1 MATLAATP
9 LAAEG
14 RPWRRALLWL
24 ALLGPF
30 FFASYGFANW
40 MAGRHAELPVMA
52 FAWETRIPFV
62 PWTIVPYWSID
73 LFYAVSFFLCR
84 QRLELDRHA
93 LRLFSAQLIA
103 VTCFLLWPLRFSFE
117 RPEIGGVFGWL
128 FDVLLGFD
136 KPFNQ
141 APSLHIVLLIVLWVK
156 FAQYLHGVWRWVLH
170 VWALLIGVSVLTTF
184 QHHFIDIPTG
194 LLAGWLCVWLWPEQ
208 GTPPLRAWRTARDA
222 KRWRLAA
229 LYLLAATVVLV
240 PVVLLRGAA
249 LWLLWPVASLLL
261 VALAYAGLGTA
272 VFQKRADGRLTMAA
286 RWLLAPYLA
295 AAWMNSR
302 LWTRRAP
309 QPVPV
314 LDGVW
319 LGRIPARH
327 CRHLWWAWS
336 MPAPS
341 CPAARR
347 VRHTPVCRCWT
358 WWCPRRSSCARQP
371 RPSSACGRRGR
382 CWCAVR
388 WATRAVLPAWRPG
401 CCAVVVR
408 LMPMRRWRSC
418 VQRVQAS
425 CWARRTCAGSPLP
438 PETLHEHDA

>member
-1 MATLAATP
+1 MATLAAAP
-9 LAAEG
+9 RAAEG

-40 MAGRHAELPVMA
+40 MASRHAALPVMA

-73 LFYAVSFFLCR
+73 LFYAISFFLCR

-93 LRLFSAQLIA
+93 LRLFSAQVIA
-103 VTCFLLWPLRFSFE
+103 VACFLLWPLRFSFE

-156 FAQYLHGVWRWVLH
+156 FAQYLHGAWRWVLH
-170 VWALLIGVSVLTTF
+170 GWALLIGVSVLTTF

-208 GTPPLRAWRTARDA
+208 GTPPLRAWRTARDPR
-222 KRWRLAA
+222 RWRMA
-229 LYLLAATVVLV
+229 LFYLLGATALLV
-240 PVVLLRGAA
+240 PVVVVRDAA
-249 LWLLWPVASLLL
+249 LWLLWPVVSLLL

-286 RWLLAPYLA
+286 RWLLAPYLG
-295 AAWMNSR
+295 AAWINSR
-302 LWTRRAP
+302 VWTRRAP

-314 LDGVW
+314 MDGVW
-319 LGRIPARH
+319 LGRIPSAALLPPLRGVVDVCAELSCRAPGAAYARVPM
-327 CRHLWWAWS
+327 LDLVVPT
-336 MPAPS
+336 PAQLREAAEAIERLRVQGPLLVCCALGYS
-341 CPAARR
+341 RSAASVATWLLRSGHATDADAAVAIVRSARR
-347 VRHTPVCRCWT
+347 SIVLHD
-358 WWCPRRSSCARQP
+358 SHLQAI
-371 RPSSACGRRGR
+371 AA
-382 CWCAVR
+382 AV
-388 WATRAVLPAWRPG
+388 APESPA
-401 CCAVVVR
+401 
-408 LMPMRRWRSC
+408 
-418 VQRVQAS
+418 
-425 CWARRTCAGSPLP
+425 
-438 PETLHEHDA
+438 

>member
-1 MATLAATP
+1 M
-9 LAAEG
+9 AAEG

-40 MAGRHAELPVMA
+40 MAGRHATLPVMA

-73 LFYAVSFFLCR
+73 LFYAISFFLCR
-84 QRLELDRHA
+84 HRLELDRHA
-93 LRLFSAQLIA
+93 LRLFSAQVIA

-156 FAQYLHGVWRWVLH
+156 FAQYLHGAWRGLLH

-222 KRWRLAA
+222 RRWRLAA
-229 LYLLAATVVLV
+229 LYLLGAAALLV

-249 LWLLWPVASLLL
+249 LWLLWPVVSLLL

-286 RWLLAPYLA
+286 RWLLAPYLG
-295 AAWMNSR
+295 AAWINSR

-319 LGRIPARH
+319 LGRIPCTA
-327 CRHLWWAWS
+327 L
-336 MPAPS
+336 PAPLVGVVDACAELS
-341 CPAARR
+341 CCAPGAAHAGVPMLDLVVPTPEQLCEAAEAIECLRAQGPLLVCCALGYSR
-347 VRHTPVCRCWT
+347 SAASVAAWLLRSGRAADADTAVAIVR
-358 WWCPRRSSCARQP
+358 
-371 RPSSACGRRGR
+371 SA
-382 CWCAVR
+382 
-388 WATRAVLPAWRPG
+388 RPG
-401 CCAVVVR
+401 IVLGTAHLR
-408 LMPMRRWRSC
+408 
-418 VQRVQAS
+418 AITDAAG
-425 CWARRTCAGSPLP
+425 ART
-438 PETLHEHDA
+438 

>member
-1 MATLAATP
+1 MATLAVTP
-9 LAAEG
+9 LAAGG

-52 FAWETRIPFV
+52 FGWETQIPFV

-84 QRLELDRHA
+84 RRLELDRHA
-93 LRLFSAQLIA
+93 LRLLSAQLIA
-103 VTCFLLWPLRFSFE
+103 VACFLLWPLRFSFQ
-117 RPEIGGVFGWL
+117 RPEIDGVFGWL

-156 FAQYLHGVWRWVLH
+156 FAQYLHGAWRGVLH
-170 VWALLIGVSVLTTF
+170 VWALLIGISVLTTF

-229 LYLLAATVVLV
+229 LYLLGAAALLV

-249 LWLLWPVASLLL
+249 LWLLWPVVSLLL
-261 VALAYAGLGTA
+261 VALAYAGLGTV

-295 AAWMNSR
+295 AAWINSR

-309 QPVPV
+309 QPVQV
-314 LDGVW
+314 ADEVW
-319 LGRIPARH
+319 LGRLPCTA
-327 CRHLWWAWS
+327 L
-336 MPAPS
+336 PAPLRGVVDTCAELS
-341 CPAARR
+341 CCAPGAAYAGVPMLDLVVATPAQLRDAADAIECLRAQGPVLVCCALGYSRSAASVATWLLRSGRACNVVDAVAMVRAAR
-347 VRHTPVCRCWT
+347 
-358 WWCPRRSSCARQP
+358 
-371 RPSSACGRRGR
+371 PSI
-382 CWCAVR
+382 V
-388 WATRAVLPAWRPG
+388 
-401 CCAVVVR
+401 
-408 LMPMRRWRSC
+408 
-418 VQRVQAS
+418 
-425 CWARRTCAGSPLP
+425 
-438 PETLHEHDA
+438 LHEVHLQAIAAAAAQERTA

>member
-1 MATLAATP
+1 MATLAATS

-40 MAGRHAELPVMA
+40 MAGRHAALPVMA
-52 FAWETRIPFV
+52 FAWEAHIPFV

-93 LRLFSAQLIA
+93 LRLLSAQLIA

-156 FAQYLHGVWRWVLH
+156 LAQYLHGMWRWVLH

-194 LLAGWLCVWLWPEQ
+194 LLAGWLCVWMWPEQ

-229 LYLLAATVVLV
+229 LYLLGAVLLLV
-240 PVVLLRGAA
+240 PVVMLRGAA
-249 LWLLWPVASLLL
+249 LWLLWPVVSLLL

-286 RWLLAPYLA
+286 RWLLAPYLG
-295 AAWMNSR
+295 AAWINSR
-302 LWTRRAP
+302 LWTRRVP

-319 LGRIPARH
+319 LGRIPCTALPTPFVGVVDACAELS
-327 CRHLWWAWS
+327 CR
-336 MPAPS
+336 APGAGYAS
-341 CPAARR
+341 VPMLDLVVPEPEQLREAAEAIERLR
-347 VRHTPVCRCWT
+347 AQGPLLVCCALGYSRSAASVATWLLRSGRAADADAAVAIVR
-358 WWCPRRSSCARQP
+358 
-371 RPSSACGRRGR
+371 SA
-382 CWCAVR
+382 
-388 WATRAVLPAWRPG
+388 RPG
-401 CCAVVVR
+401 IVLGTAHLR
-408 LMPMRRWRSC
+408 
-418 VQRVQAS
+418 AITN
-425 CWARRTCAGSPLP
+425 AAG
-438 PETLHEHDA
+438 THT

>member
-40 MAGRHAELPVMA
+40 MAGRHATLPVMA
-52 FAWETRIPFV
+52 FAWETHIPFV

-84 QRLELDRHA
+84 QRVELDRHA
-93 LRLFSAQLIA
+93 LRLFSAQVIA
-103 VTCFLLWPLRFSFE
+103 VACFLLWPLRFSFQ

-156 FAQYLHGVWRWVLH
+156 YAQYLHGAGRWLLH
-170 VWALLIGVSVLTTF
+170 GWALLIGVSVLTTF
-184 QHHFIDIPTG
+184 QHHFIDVPTG

-208 GTPPLRAWRTARDA
+208 GTPPLRAWRMAGDP
-222 KRWRLAA
+222 KRWRLASF
-229 LYLLAATVVLV
+229 YLLGAAMLLV
-240 PVVLLRGAA
+240 PALLLGGTA
-249 LWLLWPVASLLL
+249 LWLLWPVVSLLL

-295 AAWMNSR
+295 AAWINSR
-302 LWTRRAP
+302 LWTRAAP
-309 QPVPV
+309 QPVEV
-314 LDGVW
+314 AGGVW
-319 LGRIPARH
+319 LGRIPCAALPSPLRGVVDTCAELSCH
-327 CRHLWWAWS
+327 APGAAYASVPMLDLVV
-336 MPAPS
+336 PAPAQLAGAADAIEALRAQGPLLVCCALGYS
-341 CPAARR
+341 RSAASVATWLLRTGRVCSAAEAVAQVRAARPSI
-347 VRHTPVCRCWT
+347 VLHDVHLQAIAAAATPE
-358 WWCPRRSSCARQP
+358 SNA
-371 RPSSACGRRGR
+371 
-382 CWCAVR
+382 
-388 WATRAVLPAWRPG
+388 
-401 CCAVVVR
+401 
-408 LMPMRRWRSC
+408 
-418 VQRVQAS
+418 
-425 CWARRTCAGSPLP
+425 
-438 PETLHEHDA
+438 

>member
-9 LAAEG
+9 LTAEG

-103 VTCFLLWPLRFSFE
+103 VACFLLWPLRFSFE

-156 FAQYLHGVWRWVLH
+156 YAQYLQGAWRWLLH
-170 VWALLIGVSVLTTF
+170 GWALLIGVSVLTTF
-184 QHHFIDIPTG
+184 QHHFIDVPTG

-208 GTPPLRAWRTARDA
+208 GTPPLRAWRTARA
-222 KRWRLAA
+222 PKRWRLAVF
-229 LYLLAATVVLV
+229 YLLGAAALLV
-240 PVVLLRGAA
+240 PAVLLGGVA
-249 LWLLWPVASLLL
+249 LWLLWPVVSLLL
-261 VALAYAGLGTA
+261 VALAYAGLGVA
-272 VFQKRADGRLTMAA
+272 VFQKRTDGRLTMAA
-286 RWLLAPYLA
+286 RWLLAPYLV
-295 AAWMNSR
+295 AAWLNSR
-302 LWTRRAP
+302 WWTRHAP
-309 QPVPV
+309 QPVAV
-314 LDGVW
+314 ADGVW
-319 LGRIPARH
+319 LGRLPGGALPSPLH
-327 CRHLWWAWS
+327 GVVDTCAEL
-336 MPAPS
+336 S
-341 CPAARR
+341 CPAARAAYASVPMLDLVVPAPAQLAQAADAIEALRAQGPLLVCCALGYSRSAASVATWLLRTGR
-347 VRHTPVCRCWT
+347 VCSATEAVAQVR
-358 WWCPRRSSCARQP
+358 AA
-371 RPSSACGRRGR
+371 RPSI
-382 CWCAVR
+382 
-388 WATRAVLPAWRPG
+388 VLHDDH
-401 CCAVVVR
+401 
-408 LMPMRRWRSC
+408 L
-418 VQRVQAS
+418 QAI
-425 CWARRTCAGSPLP
+425 AAAAAPESPP
-438 PETLHEHDA
+438 

>member
-9 LAAEG
+9 LAVEG
-14 RPWRRALLWL
+14 RPWRRALVWL

-40 MAGRHAELPVMA
+40 MAGRHAALPVMA

-73 LFYAVSFFLCR
+73 LFYAISFFLCR
-84 QRLELDRHA
+84 RRLELDRHA

-156 FAQYLHGVWRWVLH
+156 FAQYLHGVWRWGLH

-208 GTPPLRAWRTARDA
+208 GTPPLHAWRTTQDA
-222 KRWRLAA
+222 KRWRLAG
-229 LYLLAATVVLV
+229 LYLLGAALLLV
-240 PVVLLRGAA
+240 PVILLRGVA
-249 LWLLWPVASLLL
+249 LWLLWPVVSLLL

-272 VFQKRADGRLTMAA
+272 VFQKRADGRLTMAS
-286 RWLLAPYLA
+286 RWLLAPYLG
-295 AAWMNSR
+295 AAWINSR

-314 LDGVW
+314 MDGVW
-319 LGRIPARH
+319 LGRIPSEALAAPLVGVVDACAELS
-327 CRHLWWAWS
+327 CRAQGAAYASAPMLDLVV
-336 MPAPS
+336 PAPEQLREAAERIECLRARGPLLVCCALGYS
-341 CPAARR
+341 RSAASVATWLLRSGRAADADSAVAIVRAARAGI
-347 VRHTPVCRCWT
+347 VLGAAHLHAITAAAG
-358 WWCPRRSSCARQP
+358 AR
-371 RPSSACGRRGR
+371 A
-382 CWCAVR
+382 
-388 WATRAVLPAWRPG
+388 
-401 CCAVVVR
+401 
-408 LMPMRRWRSC
+408 
-418 VQRVQAS
+418 
-425 CWARRTCAGSPLP
+425 
-438 PETLHEHDA
+438 

>member
-103 VTCFLLWPLRFSFE
+103 VSCFLLWPLRFSFE

-156 FAQYLHGVWRWVLH
+156 FAQYLNGVWRWVLH

-208 GTPPLRAWRTARDA
+208 GTPPLRAWRTVRDA
-222 KRWRLAA
+222 KRWRSAA
-229 LYLLAATVVLV
+229 LYLLGAAVLLV

-249 LWLLWPVASLLL
+249 LWLLWPVVSLLL

-295 AAWMNSR
+295 AAWINSR
-302 LWTRRAP
+302 LWTRRAA

-319 LGRIPARH
+319 LGRIPCTALPTPLGGVVDACAELSCCAPGAAYAGVPMLDLVVPEPEQLREAAEAIARLRAQGPLLV
-327 CRHLWWAWS
+327 CCALGYSRSSASVATWLLRSGRA
-336 MPAPS
+336 ADADAAVAIVR
-341 CPAARR
+341 AARPGI
-347 VRHTPVCRCWT
+347 VLGKAHL
-358 WWCPRRSSCARQP
+358 
-371 RPSSACGRRGR
+371 
-382 CWCAVR
+382 
-388 WATRAVLPAWRPG
+388 RAITVAAGDPA
-401 CCAVVVR
+401 
-408 LMPMRRWRSC
+408 
-418 VQRVQAS
+418 
-425 CWARRTCAGSPLP
+425 
-438 PETLHEHDA
+438 